1 VTTDHQVASLFFVK
15 RLGRGPAGYGL
26 RQPSQ
31 EAKHSL
37 TGITHT
43 RRNCREEDMCG
54 RVSDDLLV
62 SMNFDTYESLAFH
75 LPHGG

>member
-15 RLGRGPAGYGL
+15 KLWRGPAGYAL
-26 RQPSQ
+26 CQPSQ

-43 RRNCREEDMCG
+43 RGYVRDTNG
-54 RVSDDLLV
+54 SRVVDDQMV
-62 SMNFDTYESLAFH
+62 RVDFDIDESVVFP
-75 LPHGG
+75 LPHG